1 MNRQSFEVSSPLRN
15 SFRVRQIAGMFDVPL
30 REKLT
35 EQFTAELPAADDAW
49 QVGLIVGPSGAG
61 KSTVARQA
69 FGEQVYAPG
78 DWPRDAAVIDA
89 LFAAAGD
96 ETISIKQ
103 MVGLL
108 TAVGF
113 SSPPAWVKPYGV
125 LSNGERFRCDLAR
138 SLVAGLAASDAPP
151 MVVFDEFTSVVDRDV
166 ARACAAAVAKAVRS
180 QQVRGRFVAVTC
192 HYDVEPWLAPD
203 WTLDMATGELAWRRL
218 RRPAARL
225 GLELE
230 LEVRRCG
237 AGLWPL
243 FARHHYLSGR
253 LSWGARCYAAL
264 CRGRPIAF
272 CAVLAQFARRA
283 AWRISRLVTLP
294 DFQGLGIGT
303 RLAEAI
309 GDAYLAEGQQFG
321 VTAAHPALLAHCL
334 RSPRWRLRGI
344 RKPGRARRRSPQ
356 DDYRDSHDRAV
367 ATFQYLG
374 GVA

>member
-1 MNRQSFEVSSPLRN
+1 MSQQSFEVSSRIHD

-30 REKLT
+30 GEKLT
-35 EQFTAELPAADDAW
+35 ERFTAELPSADDAW

-61 KSTVARQA
+61 KSTVARQT
-69 FGEQVYAPG
+69 FGAQLYEPG
-78 DWPRDAAVIDA
+78 IWPSDTAVIDA
-89 LFAAAGD
+89 LFAAAGND
-96 ETISIKQ
+96 AISIKH

-113 SSPPAWVKPYGV
+113 SSPPAWVKPYGI

-151 MVVFDEFTSVVDRDV
+151 TVVFDEFTSVVDRDV
-166 ARACAAAVAKAVRS
+166 ARACAAAVGKAVRS

-203 WTLDMATGELAWRRL
+203 WTLDMATGRLAWRSL
-218 RRPAARL
+218 RRPESRL
-225 GLELE
+225 GLE

-243 FARHHYLSGR
+243 FARHHYLSAG

-264 CRGRPIAF
+264 CRGRPVAF

-294 DFQGLGIGT
+294 DYQGLGIGT
-303 RLAEAI
+303 RMAEAI
-309 GDAYLAEGQQFG
+309 GDAYLAAGQEFG

-334 RSPRWRLRGI
+334 RSPRWRLRSI

-356 DDYRDSHDRAV
+356 DDYRDSHGRAV
-367 ATFQYLG
+367 AAFQYLG
-374 GVA
+374 GEV